1 MFLIM
6 RFVGSVILFLF
17 FTFSVHAKVKIITI
31 GDSTMAEYDPST
43 TEKVGWGQTLSMFVL
58 SDAATVIDDARSGRS
73 SKSFISEG
81 LWDAS
86 KAKIS
91 PGDYVLIQFGH
102 NDEKTNVE
110 GTGSTIPEFKS
121 NLKMFVSETKA
132 AGGVPVLFTPV
143 VRCNFSGNK
152 ISETGRHITADG
164 DYAAAVREVA
174 AETGTPVVDHTELTR
189 VLVEEYG
196 ETKALSELYASG
208 DRTHTKMNGA
218 IVFARLA
225 AEELLRQNILS
236 DCLSVAP
243 SLMVSPSSECDFG
256 MVYVGSSSEYLF
268 SVSGSSLDPANG
280 SVTITVT
287 EGYEVS
293 LIKEGDYTSF
303 LRLPYENGELAYT
316 SFYVRFVPGIA
327 GDITGTLAL
336 TTGAMKK
343 EILLSGTGLDASTGV
358 RSEVVWKLDGDE
370 QSVVS
375 GPIEALPESW
385 SNMSVSDYNRV
396 GGISEKSQRNLIL
409 GGSWP
414 KEEDEVADRYIQF
427 GISIPEG
434 KTFTVDNISFVIAGS
449 GGNGMCYRARYFKSS
464 DISAVMTL
472 SEQKNMSNGVLNE
485 ISVNPMLELSAGEIL
500 YIRIYPWYSSVANGK
515 TICLKDV
522 KISGLSKDMSP
533 SNILAEQLSPEI
545 RIDKTAFRDSLTLTY
560 ILKNRTRT
568 KISLISASG
577 QLVRSWDRGVQSA
590 GMYNWSIGGS
600 MLNKG
605 TYFISLL
612 TEQGRKTLKVLKK

>member
-1 MFLIM
+1 
-6 RFVGSVILFLF
+6 
-17 FTFSVHAKVKIITI
+17 
-31 GDSTMAEYDPST
+31 
-43 TEKVGWGQTLSMFVL
+43 
-58 SDAATVIDDARSGRS
+58 
-73 SKSFISEG
+73 
-81 LWDAS
+81 
-86 KAKIS
+86 
-91 PGDYVLIQFGH
+91 
-102 NDEKTNVE
+102 
-110 GTGSTIPEFKS
+110 
-121 NLKMFVSETKA
+121 
-132 AGGVPVLFTPV
+132 
-143 VRCNFSGNK
+143 
-152 ISETGRHITADG
+152 
-164 DYAAAVREVA
+164 
-174 AETGTPVVDHTELTR
+174 
-189 VLVEEYG
+189 
-196 ETKALSELYASG
+196 
-208 DRTHTKMNGA
+208 MNGA

>member
-1 MFLIM
+1 
-6 RFVGSVILFLF
+6 
-17 FTFSVHAKVKIITI
+17 
-31 GDSTMAEYDPST
+31 
-43 TEKVGWGQTLSMFVL
+43 
-58 SDAATVIDDARSGRS
+58 
-73 SKSFISEG
+73 
-81 LWDAS
+81 
-86 KAKIS
+86 
-91 PGDYVLIQFGH
+91 
-102 NDEKTNVE
+102 
-110 GTGSTIPEFKS
+110 
-121 NLKMFVSETKA
+121 
-132 AGGVPVLFTPV
+132 
-143 VRCNFSGNK
+143 
-152 ISETGRHITADG
+152 
-164 DYAAAVREVA
+164 
-174 AETGTPVVDHTELTR
+174 
-189 VLVEEYG
+189 
-196 ETKALSELYASG
+196 
-208 DRTHTKMNGA
+208 
-218 IVFARLA
+218 
-225 AEELLRQNILS
+225 
-236 DCLSVAP
+236 
-243 SLMVSPSSECDFG
+243 
-256 MVYVGSSSEYLF
+256 
-268 SVSGSSLDPANG
+268 
-280 SVTITVT
+280 
-287 EGYEVS
+287 
-293 LIKEGDYTSF
+293 
-303 LRLPYENGELAYT
+303 
-316 SFYVRFVPGIA
+316 
-327 GDITGTLAL
+327 
-336 TTGAMKK
+336 
-343 EILLSGTGLDASTGV
+343 
-358 RSEVVWKLDGDE
+358 
-370 QSVVS
+370 
-375 GPIEALPESW
+375 
-385 SNMSVSDYNRV
+385 MSVSDYNRV

-434 KTFTVDNISFVIAGS
+434 KTFTVDNISLVIAGS
-449 GGNGMCYRARYFKSS
+449 GGNGMCYRAHYFKSS